1 MEGVADGN
9 AVVPVW
15 LQTGAGRV
23 LVLEP
28 ALTDGYE
35 LVTRAEPGSFDAEMA
50 AAAVAWDISYLVA
63 VVGGVALAYVYCI
76 LPGVVAVE
84 AEAYLPTG
92 GEGMPAAASVDFAA
106 GHQRT
111 AYVVHAPDEEG
122 GAGYYFV
129 ADEVAVGVYARI
141 EIQC

>member
-1 MEGVADGN
+1 M
-9 AVVPVW
+9 
-15 LQTGAGRV
+15 
-23 LVLEP
+23 
-28 ALTDGYE
+28 
-35 LVTRAEPGSFDAEMA
+35 
-50 AAAVAWDISYLVA
+50 
-63 VVGGVALAYVYCI
+63 
-76 LPGVVAVE
+76 E

-122 GAGYYFV
+122 GTGYDFV
-129 ADEVAVGVYARI
+129 ADEVAVGVYACV